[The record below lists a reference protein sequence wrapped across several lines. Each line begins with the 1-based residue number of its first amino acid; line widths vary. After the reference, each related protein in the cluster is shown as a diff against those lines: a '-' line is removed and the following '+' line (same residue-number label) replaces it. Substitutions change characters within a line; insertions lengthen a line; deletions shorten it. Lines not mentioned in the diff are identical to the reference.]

1 MRELRT
7 TAAALEGGAS
17 KARIEWALKT
27 GRWTLMIQ
35 GVYGRGPE
43 PPSKLDIARATA
55 LVTHGVCHGLVAGE
69 LLNFDNVQA
78 DGPEVWVPRSCS
90 NRRAGVS
97 RTSRMPSD
105 TVEVAQVRCTNAAET
120 LLELADRLGDDEWE
134 QALEFC
140 LRKGHVT
147 PELIGSWR
155 HRRIRRVVGSRGGV
169 QLPHTDSLLETLGI
183 QLIRSD
189 PTLPTPTRQ
198 LRIFDPMSER
208 FIARVDL
215 CWPAL
220 GIFLELD
227 GQQHR
232 DQPVYDATR
241 QNKVTAATRWLCVR
255 LTWDQVTKWPEAT
268 LRDLRPLLVPN
279 CLVS

>member
-7 TAAALEGGAS
+7 ATTLAEQGITE
-17 KARIEWALKT
+17 ARLRWALDT
-27 GRWTLMIQ
+27 GRWTLIIR
-35 GVYGRGPE
+35 GVYGRGAA
-43 PPSKLDIARATA
+43 PPSKLDVARATA
-55 LVTHGVCHGLVAGE
+55 LVTQGVCHGFVAGE
-69 LLNFDNVQA
+69 LLTFDKVTA
-78 DGPEVWVPRSCS
+78 STPEVWVPRSCRS
-90 NRRAGVS
+90 ERAGVKRRAS
-97 RTSRMPSD
+97 MPAD
-105 TVEVAQVRCTNAAET
+105 TVDVAQVRCTNAADT
-120 LLELADRLGDDEWE
+120 LLELANRLGDDEWE

-147 PELIGSWR
+147 PELVGSWR
-155 HRRIRRVVGSRGGV
+155 NRRIRRVIGNRGGL
-169 QLPHTDSLLETLGI
+169 QLPHTDSLLETLAI
-183 QLIRSD
+183 QLIRTD

-208 FIARVDL
+208 FIGRVDL

-232 DQPVYDATR
+232 DQPVYDAAR

-268 LRDLRPLLVPN
+268 LRDLRPLLSPN